1 MYTNTGTFVLYMYIL
16 IHAYMYA
23 TESKVLGLDQIGV
36 FQTTEPSLYARPYYV
51 CQYYVYGTVHATYR
65 LPTYSYCCTVR
76 YITAY
81 TVLRSCTVH
90 EYVRSITTSTCTVPL
105 RTQLATAGPDST

>member
-36 FQTTEPSLYARPYYV
+36 FQTTEPSLYGSRIPIPAVGVARPGRPGA
-51 CQYYVYGTVHATYR
+51 QR
-65 LPTYSYCCTVR
+65 
-76 YITAY
+76 
-81 TVLRSCTVH
+81 
-90 EYVRSITTSTCTVPL
+90 
-105 RTQLATAGPDST
+105 